1 MMLGQALL
9 CCLIG
14 YLLGNISPAYLL
26 VKRKGYDVREE
37 GSGNAGASNAL
48 IIAGK
53 AAFFITAFVD
63 ILKAFVACRLC
74 RALFP
79 GLSVSEQLGGVACIL
94 GHMFPLSLGLRGGK
108 GLACMGGVILSWN
121 WIAFLILLATALAI
135 AFVTNYLCFVAPSIS
150 VIFPVSFL
158 IKSGFVLG
166 TLILLIPV
174 LPIMMKHMQNFRN
187 IREGT
192 EVKMSYLWDKDSEL
206 KRTGRV

>member
-1 MMLGQALL
+1 MLPVKALI
-9 CCLIG
+9 CFVIG
-14 YLLGNISPAYLL
+14 YLLGNINPAYLL

-53 AAFFITAFVD
+53 AAFFITALAD

-79 GLSVSEQLGGVACIL
+79 ELSVSEQLGGVACIL

-108 GLACMGGVILSWN
+108 GLACMGGVVLSWS
-121 WIAFLILLATALAI
+121 WIAFLILLAVAFAI

-150 VIFPVSFL
+150 LIFPVSFL
-158 IKSGFVLG
+158 IKTGFVLG
-166 TLILLIPV
+166 TLVLLIPV
-174 LPIMMKHMQNFRN
+174 LPIVMKHMKNFRS
-187 IREGT
+187 IRKGT
-192 EVKMSYLWDKDSEL
+192 EVKMSYLWDKDGEL
-206 KRTGRV
+206 KRTGRA